1 MASVNTYI
9 LNNKEYPIEI
19 IRKNNKN
26 TYLRVKEGKI
36 IVTTNYL
43 TSSFTIN
50 KLIKDNT
57 SFINKVLLKDNQK
70 KEDTSFK
77 LFGITYD
84 IVYGFPNTEI
94 EDNKIYTKDEK
105 TLNKYLSKYITN
117 IYKERL
123 DHYYNI
129 FEEQIPIPNLKIRK
143 MTSRW
148 GVCNIKNHNVTL
160 NSELSKYNIECLNYV
175 IVHELSHFIHPNHS
189 KNFWLQVGGSMKHN
203 MNLNNRP
210 FKSIKE
216 GTKTIELRLN
226 DEKRSLLKV
235 GDEIEFTNRDTNEK
249 LSVDII
255 NLYKYPSFK
264 ELYKH
269 FNKIEM
275 GYAEDEPAESKDM
288 EAYYSKEEQEKYGVL
303 GIEIRKK

>member
-57 SFINKVLLKDNQK
+57 SFINKALLKENKK

-77 LFGITYD
+77 LFGMSYD

-94 EDNKIYTKDEK
+94 DNNKIYTKDEK

-123 DHYYNI
+123 DYYYNI
-129 FEEQIPIPNLKIRK
+129 FKEQIPIPNLKIRK

-148 GVCNIKNHNVTL
+148 GNFINKEAHGAITTYEHLKELHIPEFIIDGMKINGFYYIPTFLYESVWCIIGFVILLIVRKKDNFKHTGLLLYIYFIWYGIGRLIIEGLRTDSLYLGVFRISQIVSIILILIGIIGIIYRRIKWKNIK
-160 NSELSKYNIECLNYV
+160 
-175 IVHELSHFIHPNHS
+175 
-189 KNFWLQVGGSMKHN
+189 
-203 MNLNNRP
+203 
-210 FKSIKE
+210 
-216 GTKTIELRLN
+216 
-226 DEKRSLLKV
+226 
-235 GDEIEFTNRDTNEK
+235 
-249 LSVDII
+249 
-255 NLYKYPSFK
+255 
-264 ELYKH
+264 
-269 FNKIEM
+269 
-275 GYAEDEPAESKDM
+275 
-288 EAYYSKEEQEKYGVL
+288 
-303 GIEIRKK
+303 